1 MIFRVLAQ
9 ILYTI
14 LLLIE
19 TLISFRFI
27 FKLLRA
33 NEKNQIVTW
42 VYELSSIFV
51 RPFEGIIQGNVEIG
65 RFIVDVDAVIAL
77 IIYMILAYVV
87 VEIMKVFT
95 PRSDPFDAPK

>member
-1 MIFRVLAQ
+1 
-9 ILYTI
+9 
-14 LLLIE
+14 
-19 TLISFRFI
+19 
-27 FKLLRA
+27 
-33 NEKNQIVTW
+33 
-42 VYELSSIFV
+42 V